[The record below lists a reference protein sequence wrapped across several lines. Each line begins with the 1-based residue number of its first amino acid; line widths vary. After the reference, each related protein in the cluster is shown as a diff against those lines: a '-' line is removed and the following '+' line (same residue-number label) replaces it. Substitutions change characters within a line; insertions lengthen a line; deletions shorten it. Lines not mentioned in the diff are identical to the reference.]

1 MRAPP
6 ARAAAPPCPPVRP
19 GAAARR
25 AGNSLALP
33 RPPDIACGQR
43 GKGGGPTACIAVGLA
58 RWLSASRRPAG
69 VPAEASAKAV
79 RSLAVAGPPSGCGW
93 RAARRRPANT
103 RQTPSPR
110 VGRPCPAGPRVASL
124 ASRGARRC
132 ARPRGGH
139 APPRMRGAR
148 PYGRR
153 PGVFISPEVCV
164 SRVSVPGRSPFPFHG
179 HPPPPH
185 GIFLRAPGHLPR
197 SRASSA
203 LPGIFH
209 APGHLPPLPARAACD
224 R

>member
-6 ARAAAPPCPPVRP
+6 AGHRPSLVRRCAPAAATRP
-19 GAAARR
+19 AD
-25 AGNSLALP
+25 NSLALA
-33 RPPDIACGQR
+33 RPPDITCGQR

-69 VPAEASAKAV
+69 APAVVSA
-79 RSLAVAGPPSGCGW
+79 RRCDHWPSLAPPPGRGR

-132 ARPRGGH
+132 ARPSGGH

-148 PYGRR
+148 PHGRR
-153 PGVFISPEVCV
+153 PGVFIF
-164 SRVSVPGRSPFPFHG
+164 PGSLFPTRSPFPPLCG
-179 HPPPPH
+179 GSSAAPR
-185 GIFLRAPGHLPR
+185 GIFRRFRGIVRR
-197 SRASSA
+197 SPMRCA
-203 LPGIFH
+203 
-209 APGHLPPLPARAACD
+209 
-224 R
+224 